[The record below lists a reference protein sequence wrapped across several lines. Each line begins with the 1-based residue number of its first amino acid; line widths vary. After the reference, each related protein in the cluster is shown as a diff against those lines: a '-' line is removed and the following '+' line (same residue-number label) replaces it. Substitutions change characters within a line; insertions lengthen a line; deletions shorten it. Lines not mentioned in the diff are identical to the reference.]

1 MPTNEQVMAEFKA
14 IDRALLLAMVEKGQV
29 TLMAED
35 CRRVTGILGAGLV
48 NTTETNA
55 WDVLLDYEAY
65 SKYLPGIQSSKVL
78 SHEGNTYVIKFVA
91 GVRVMGVG
99 GVVKY
104 TYRIEFRKPYLDVY
118 DAHTGA
124 VVGFWA
130 VLPTQKNGGIILM
143 HGDVPKDV
151 GSTNIV
157 LKLLVEKLP
166 TAELAL
172 NISPVSMLVN
182 RMKLRM
188 EQHHKK

>member
-1 MPTNEQVMAEFKA
+1 MPSHEKVMKEFKE
-14 IDRALLLAMVEKGQV
+14 IDRELLLAMVKKGQV

-35 CRRVTGILGAGLV
+35 CRKVTGILGAGLV
-48 NTTETNA
+48 NTTESEA
-55 WDVLLDYEAY
+55 WDVLLDYESY
-65 SKYLPGIQSSKVL
+65 CKYLPGIQSSKVL
-78 SHEGNTYVIKFVA
+78 SHSGDTYVIKFVA

-104 TYRIEFRKPYLDVY
+104 TYRIEFRKPYIDVY
-118 DAHTGA
+118 DAHTGT

-130 VLPTQKNGGIILM
+130 VLPTVDKGKIILM

-151 GSTNIV
+151 GSTSIV

-172 NISPVSMLVN
+172 NISPVSMLVH
-182 RMKLRM
+182 RMKMRM
-188 EQHHKK
+188 EQQHKK